1 MHEGLNLH
9 LTVRR
14 DIADILQRKLAREHD
29 SLKAHLLKKE
39 HAFQIVHGHLRAR
52 MQRQTGRRLTRE
64 PINAEIL
71 HERGVRPCLIEE
83 AQVAGECRHLLIAYD
98 GVDRHMHAH
107 ITAVGEGD
115 RLAQSIFVKVI
126 RIGAC
131 AEHIACQIDGVSAA
145 FHSGRQRLPAPCRSQ

>member
-1 MHEGLNLH
+1 MHEGLNLR

-29 SLKAHLLKKE
+29 SLKAHLLKKQ

-71 HERGVRPCLIEE
+71 HERGVRARLVEE
-83 AQVAGECRHLLIAYD
+83 AQVAGERLHLLVAHD

-107 ITAVGEGD
+107 VTAVSEGD
-115 RLAQSIFVKVI
+115 RLAQSLFVKVI